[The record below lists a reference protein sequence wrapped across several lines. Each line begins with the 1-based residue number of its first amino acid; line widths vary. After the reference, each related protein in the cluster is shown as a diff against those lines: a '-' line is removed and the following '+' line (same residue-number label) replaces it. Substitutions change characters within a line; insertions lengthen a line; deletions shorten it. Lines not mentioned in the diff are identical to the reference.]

1 MSEVKNRLQ
10 EAFLRDPELGEREW
24 SSYLAGFERDRIIK
38 RAIREGL
45 FSDAASALGAMHDTL
60 WRAAQARTIGRE
72 LVTVIQ
78 TKQPLERFIRE
89 GDAYVVE
96 SGEAPPLK
104 VAGKVDTVDV
114 RANVELSSA
123 QEWTESF
130 AEDASFDVIQY
141 YTRRIGYALAKQET
155 NKIISLF
162 NNISAGDLAGGAEY
176 TISSPITWQNV
187 VELVGKVEG
196 EDFVPTVVAVS
207 PTVFTELRRLDQ
219 FINNL
224 YNDPANMKQGVMY
237 HTTLGVTFVSSSLVT
252 KSIALDKEAAAVL
265 LSRREPLLKSYEKA
279 DVGRYGIAGSERIG
293 LAVLRSK
300 AVARGSR

>member
-1 MSEVKNRLQ
+1 
-10 EAFLRDPELGEREW
+10 
-24 SSYLAGFERDRIIK
+24 
-38 RAIREGL
+38 
-45 FSDAASALGAMHDTL
+45 
-60 WRAAQARTIGRE
+60 
-72 LVTVIQ
+72 
-78 TKQPLERFIRE
+78 
-89 GDAYVVE
+89 
-96 SGEAPPLK
+96 
-104 VAGKVDTVDV
+104 
-114 RANVELSSA
+114 
-123 QEWTESF
+123 
-130 AEDASFDVIQY
+130 
-141 YTRRIGYALAKQET
+141 
-155 NKIISLF
+155 
-162 NNISAGDLAGGAEY
+162 LAGGAEY

-187 VELVGKVEG
+187 VEFVGKVEG

-237 HTTLGVTFVSSSLVT
+237 HTTLGVTFVSSSLVS